1 MSGDLTTLGAWQRIG
16 NTIYIL
22 HERAGR
28 HGRPIKCN
36 KIMLNVSFDTPAID
50 AVEQDGLL
58 NEIVDRLNATVVQ
71 K

>member
-1 MSGDLTTLGAWQRIG
+1 MTGDLTTVGVWQRIG
-16 NTIYIL
+16 NTVYIL

-36 KIMLNVSFDTPAID
+36 KIMFNVQFDSPVID
-50 AVEQDGLL
+50 AAERDGLL
-58 NEIVDRLNATVVQ
+58 SDIVNKLNAAEAS